1 MIQAFVFKYKSL
13 IASRDKDSNLH
24 HDCHATWV
32 KVTFEKQIEDQT
44 SAFKN

>member
-1 MIQAFVFKYKSL
+1 MTQAFVFKCKSL